1 MYRRSLLAALA
12 PLAGCSALTGGDGR
26 TTATETPTATPE
38 PTRSLPLTAA
48 DPDGNVGSSRGIE
61 VRNRRSV
68 ATFTTVVVEH
78 EGETVFTESQTVPP
92 DRTWHVDDLVS
103 RRGIYHVIV
112 EAETGER
119 AVHGWVVGER
129 WGEWDL
135 IASLTPAGVE
145 TQQVGICA
153 PDCPPLR
160 ARGQSRPLPRESPT
174 DPGREVAGAVTLR
187 NDRDRTVPVSLRVA
201 GDRGRIVDYTYD
213 LPAGVEIIVP
223 VARSDGTYD
232 LAVSA
237 RDRTVSRTWHVPEEP
252 FPRFAVGDTGAAPAC
267 EASDTRVTRIS
278 NSRESETTVGVALRS
293 GDDPG
298 VARTATLGPGESRP
312 VGLRVPPGP
321 TTLSVFVD
329 DERRLT
335 AEWTICPAGPIRIT
349 LVGGT
354 VFVRNDERVVASAFA
369 E

>member
-145 TQQVGICA
+145 TQQVG
-153 PDCPPLR
+153 
-160 ARGQSRPLPRESPT
+160 
-174 DPGREVAGAVTLR
+174 
-187 NDRDRTVPVSLRVA
+187 RTVPVSLRVA

-335 AEWTICPAGPIRIT
+335 AEWTVCPAGPIRIT